1 MIPKLRTEVW
11 LRQDLCSLLNS
22 IDKANSCL
30 GDNLNSR
37 EVSLF
42 RAGFRAAIEA
52 MAVAID
58 VPLAPALRV
67 EVVPR
72 ITSSNRI

>member
-1 MIPKLRTEVW
+1 MPKLITEVW
-11 LRQDLCSLLNS
+11 LRQELCNLLNS

-42 RAGFRAAIEA
+42 RAGFRSALEA
-52 MAVAID
+52 VAVAID

-67 EVVPR
+67 GVVPM
-72 ITSSNRI
+72 ITSSTQS